1 MAKKDDPVKAFS
13 VLLRRLRIDHGMT
26 QEGLGA
32 ELGVDRAYISQLER
46 GLKNPSLVTLCR
58 LAKVLNT
65 QVAFAGHDL
74 A

>member
-1 MAKKDDPVKAFS
+1 VAKKDNPVKAFS
-13 VLLRRLRIDHGMT
+13 SLVRQLRIERGLT

-32 ELGVDRAYISQLER
+32 ELGIDRAYISQLER
-46 GLKNPSLVTLCR
+46 GLKNPSLITMCR

-65 QVAFAGHDL
+65 QVAFAGHEL